1 MQNRLNSPES
11 FVSETKQLILVV
23 DDSATDRFY
32 ISDLLGKNGFEVITA
47 VDGDDAVTKARS
59 NKPSVVVMDVVMPG
73 RSGFQVTRALRRDP
87 ETERIPVIIVSS
99 KDNETDRIW
108 GMRQGASDYMTK
120 PVRADELLAKVKE
133 LLH

>member
-1 MQNRLNSPES
+1 MSDN
-11 FVSETKQLILVV
+11 KQLILVV

-59 NKPSVVVMDVVMPG
+59 NKPSIVVMDVVMPG

>member
-1 MQNRLNSPES
+1 M
-11 FVSETKQLILVV
+11 SENKQLILVV

-59 NKPSVVVMDVVMPG
+59 NKPSIVVMDVVMPG

>member
-1 MQNRLNSPES
+1 M
-11 FVSETKQLILVV
+11 SETKQLILVV

-32 ISDLLGKNGFEVITA
+32 ISDLLGKSGFDVITA
-47 VDGDDAVTKARS
+47 VDGDDAVTKARAQ
-59 NKPSVVVMDVVMPG
+59 KPSIVVMDVVMPG

-120 PVRADELLAKVKE
+120 PVRAEELLAKVKE

>member
-1 MQNRLNSPES
+1 M
-11 FVSETKQLILVV
+11 SETKQLILVV

-59 NKPSVVVMDVVMPG
+59 QKPSIVVMDVVMPG

-120 PVRADELLAKVKE
+120 PVRAEELLAKVKE

>member
-1 MQNRLNSPES
+1 M
-11 FVSETKQLILVV
+11 SETKQLILVV

-32 ISDLLGKNGFEVITA
+32 ISDLLGKNGFDVITA
-47 VDGDDAVTKARS
+47 VDGDDAVTKARDQ
-59 NKPSVVVMDVVMPG
+59 KPSIVVMDVVMPG

-120 PVRADELLAKVKE
+120 PVAAEELLAKVKE

>member
-1 MQNRLNSPES
+1 
-11 FVSETKQLILVV
+11 VSETKQLILVV

-32 ISDLLGKNGFEVITA
+32 ISDLLGKSGFDVITA
-47 VDGDDAVTKARS
+47 VDGDDAVTKARAQ
-59 NKPSVVVMDVVMPG
+59 KPSIVVMDVVMPG

-120 PVRADELLAKVKE
+120 PVRAEELLAKVKE